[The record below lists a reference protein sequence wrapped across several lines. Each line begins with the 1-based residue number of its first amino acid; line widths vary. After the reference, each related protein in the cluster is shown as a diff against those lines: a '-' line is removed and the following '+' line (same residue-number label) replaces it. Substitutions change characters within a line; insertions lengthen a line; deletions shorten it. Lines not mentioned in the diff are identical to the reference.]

1 MISPTQLA
9 RALTVLAEA
18 LVAERRVIVVGDS
31 SLGLQELAADLGARI
46 VHVYDPKIDAPVK
59 GARIFPLPDG
69 DFDVRDGAFDL
80 AIVPDLTEVP
90 DAAAVLARL
99 RRVVGEEGAVMC
111 AAANK
116 DSEDGPAHDGGLD
129 YYELFDLVSLQFE
142 SVRMIAAMPFVGVTL
157 AELGQDEVESAV
169 RVDTQLAGDRSPP
182 NAFVALASQI
192 DVALDAYAVIE
203 LEAPAKSRTAAA
215 PDASRVTELEAA
227 LAQARLR
234 ATYLEAQV
242 DELAQAKAARS
253 RADEESRRALEALE
267 NERGRATRLEH
278 EIDALRR
285 AVTEAP
291 PPPAEDFTD
300 LAEQLAQA
308 QIRASALE
316 EGVELAEK
324 TILVQRDRIAEL
336 ESALTKAEEQAPPPP
351 SVSVSAEEEI
361 AVLEAKLEERGRR
374 VAELEAE
381 VSRREKLVKEL
392 VARIEG
398 APATLDD
405 DLQKKLDELALLAAR
420 QQSELEARAWKIEE
434 LSRTAQS

>member
-1 MISPTQLA
+1 M
-9 RALTVLAEA
+9 
-18 LVAERRVIVVGDS
+18 
-31 SLGLQELAADLGARI
+31 
-46 VHVYDPKIDAPVK
+46 
-59 GARIFPLPDG
+59 
-69 DFDVRDGAFDL
+69 
-80 AIVPDLTEVP
+80 
-90 DAAAVLARL
+90 
-99 RRVVGEEGAVMC
+99 
-111 AAANK
+111 
-116 DSEDGPAHDGGLD
+116 
-129 YYELFDLVSLQFE
+129 
-142 SVRMIAAMPFVGVTL
+142 
-157 AELGQDEVESAV
+157 
-169 RVDTQLAGDRSPP
+169 
-182 NAFVALASQI
+182 
-192 DVALDAYAVIE
+192 
-203 LEAPAKSRTAAA
+203 KSR
-215 PDASRVTELEAA
+215 
-227 LAQARLR
+227 
-234 ATYLEAQV
+234 
-242 DELAQAKAARS
+242 AARS
-253 RADEESRRALEALE
+253 KRWKTNAAAR
-267 NERGRATRLEH
+267 
-278 EIDALRR
+278 
-285 AVTEAP
+285 
-291 PPPAEDFTD
+291 

-398 APATLDD
+398 APATVDD

>member
-1 MISPTQLA
+1 MIAQSQLA

-31 SLGLQELAADLGARI
+31 LLNLQELATELGARM
-46 VHVYDPKIDAPVK
+46 VHVYDPKLDAPAK
-59 GARIFPLPDG
+59 GARIFPLPEG

-80 AIVPDLTEVP
+80 ALVPDLTKVP
-90 DAAAVLARL
+90 DAAGLLARL

-111 AAANK
+111 AAGNK
-116 DSEDGPAHDGGLD
+116 DSDEGSGLD

-169 RVDTQLAGDRSPP
+169 RVDTQLAGDRPP
-182 NAFVALASQI
+182 PSAFVALASQS

-203 LEAPAKSRTAAA
+203 LEAPAKSGDAA
-215 PDASRVTELEAA
+215 PDAARVTEIETA
-227 LAQARLR
+227 LAEARLR
-234 ATYLEAQV
+234 AGYLEAQV

-253 RADEESRRALEALE
+253 RAEEESRRALEALDD
-267 NERGRATRLEH
+267 ERGRAARLER
-278 EIDALRR
+278 EIDALRQ
-285 AVTEAP
+285 ASTQAP
-291 PPPAEDFTD
+291 PPPPKQDITD
-300 LAEQLAQA
+300 LAEQLAET

-324 TILVQRDRIAEL
+324 TILAQRDRIAEL
-336 ESALTKAEEQAPPPP
+336 ESALSLAEEAVAVPPAEG
-351 SVSVSAEEEI
+351 SGSEEEI
-361 AVLEAKLEERGRR
+361 AALEAKLEERGRR

-381 VSRREKLVKEL
+381 VARREKLVKEL
-392 VARIEG
+392 VARLEG
-398 APATLDD
+398 GPAIIDD
-405 DLQKKLDELALLAAR
+405 DLQRKLDELALLAAR

-434 LSRTAQS
+434 LSRTHS

>member
-1 MISPTQLA
+1 MIGRNQLA

-31 SLGLQELAADLGARI
+31 TLGLQELASDLGARM
-46 VHVYDPKIDAPVK
+46 VHVYDPKVEAPVK
-59 GARIFPLPDG
+59 GARVFPLPEG

-80 AIVPDLTEVP
+80 ALVPDLTEVP
-90 DAAAVLARL
+90 DAAGVLARL
-99 RRVVGEEGAVMC
+99 RRVVGEDGAVMC
-111 AAANK
+111 AAGNK
-116 DSEDGPAHDGGLD
+116 DSDEGNGLD

-169 RVDTQLAGDRSPP
+169 RVDTQLAGDRAAPT
-182 NAFVALASQI
+182 AFVALASQS

-203 LEAPAKSRTAAA
+203 LEAPAKSEPA
-215 PDASRVTELEAA
+215 PDLARVTEIEAA
-227 LAQARLR
+227 LAQSRLR

-253 RADEESRRALEALE
+253 RAEEESRRALEALDD
-267 NERGRATRLEH
+267 ERARAARLER
-278 EIDALRR
+278 EIDALRQ
-285 AVTEAP
+285 ASTQAP
-291 PPPAEDFTD
+291 PPPKQDVDD
-300 LAEQLAQA
+300 LAEQLAQS

-324 TILVQRDRIAEL
+324 TILAQRDRITEL
-336 ESALTKAEEQAPPPP
+336 EGTLSKMEEQAAVAPAEAP
-351 SVSVSAEEEI
+351 SGEEEI
-361 AVLEAKLEERGRR
+361 AELEKKLEERGRR

-392 VARIEG
+392 VARLEG
-398 APATLDD
+398 GPAIIDD
-405 DLQKKLDELALLAAR
+405 DLHKKLDELALLAAR

-434 LSRTAQS
+434 LSRTHS